1 MKYLVMECHES
12 YAVVMD
18 KKGRLIKAA
27 NLGYK
32 VGEKLEKILPMQEK
46 KEGKLLKFVLPVAAA
61 ACLCVIVA
69 VWQFLWAPFGT
80 VKIEINPQVLVTSNR
95 MDKVIKVEGINEDG
109 KTLIEGYEY
118 KGKEFRTV
126 TEELTQLADD
136 MGYLKTGVDVNITVE
151 SDHDNWKLHAEEV
164 LMSNLHIHEGK
175 DISLTIDGVL
185 LNNHFS
191 AEALDEFGDELDA
204 LLNGIEKDD
213 MEKPEDFDDEAEDEK
228 LAKDPEV
235 KGDAKEEVELKE
247 NEEPADEGGNSD
259 EKAAPD
265 DED

>member
-18 KKGRLIKAA
+18 KKGRLKKAA
-27 NLGYK
+27 NHGYEVRK
-32 VGEKLEKILPMQEK
+32 KIEKILPMQEK
-46 KEGKLLKFVLPVAAA
+46 KEGKLIKFVLPVAAA
-61 ACLCVIVA
+61 ACLCV
-69 VWQFLWAPFGT
+69 
-80 VKIEINPQVLVTSNR
+80 IEINPQVLVTSNR

-109 KTLIEGYEY
+109 KTLIDGYEY

-136 MGYLKTGVDVNITVE
+136 MGYLKTGGDVNITVE

-175 DISLTIDGVL
+175 DFSLTVDGVL

-213 MEKPEDFDDEAEDEK
+213 MEKPDDFGDEAEGEK
-228 LAKDPEV
+228 LAKDPEA
-235 KGDAKEEVELKE
+235 KGDAKEEVDLKE

-259 EKAAPD
+259 GKAAPD